1 MSTIMNKLNERQH
14 NTIMPRALKDRIEN
28 CSLMLFGKEPAHQ
41 TTFSLFAFDL
51 VCELVEDGLPG
62 TSESIDE
69 QDPKR
74 FRDCITSSVK
84 ALC

>member
-14 NTIMPRALKDRIEN
+14 NTIMPRTLKDRIEN

-41 TTFSLFAFDL
+41 TAFSIFAFDL

-62 TSESIDE
+62 TSNDLNGQDSNKFRNFVLDSIKD
-69 QDPKR
+69 K
-74 FRDCITSSVK
+74 
-84 ALC
+84 

>member
-41 TTFSLFAFDL
+41 TAFSIFAFDL

-62 TSESIDE
+62 TSESINE
-69 QDPKR
+69 QDSKM
-74 FRDCITSSVK
+74 FRDYIINLVRS
-84 ALC
+84 